1 MVKVTAAEVNNL
13 RKITG
18 AGMMDCKKA
27 LVEAN
32 GDLDSAIEILR
43 KKGQKVAAKRADRES
58 SEGVAITVANQE
70 NTTAIG
76 VVLACET
83 DFVGKNADFIELAHK
98 IANTAL
104 SCKSKEELLKA
115 NLGEMT
121 VEEKLIEQLVEM
133 FRNMGM
139 HMDKEQIRGM
149 MEQFRSQFEN
159 MGLDAE
165 KIAKGDVNFNFDLSQ
180 LAKMFQSGK
189 SMEDILSNLGMD
201 IQVDAS
207 PVEIKAPEVKES
219 LDDVINIPANDVYLD
234 GWNMAVTVD
243 FTLRGDVEES
253 ELELELVRKGNR
265 ISVIKD
271 TKPAPLAQIEL
282 PHPCED
288 LVDWSLNNGIL
299 DITLKL
305 TPQGSAVDNDDETVE
320 APDVSIDV
328 GDSNDDDDEDDGGI
342 PIF

>member
-1 MVKVTAAEVNNL
+1 MT
-13 RKITG
+13 
-18 AGMMDCKKA
+18 
-27 LVEAN
+27 N
-32 GDLDSAIEILR
+32 GEDW
-43 KKGQKVAAKRADRES
+43 
-58 SEGVAITVANQE
+58 
-70 NTTAIG
+70 
-76 VVLACET
+76 
-83 DFVGKNADFIELAHK
+83 
-98 IANTAL
+98 
-104 SCKSKEELLKA
+104 
-115 NLGEMT
+115 
-121 VEEKLIEQLVEM
+121 EEKLIEQLVEM

-271 TKPAPLAQIEL
+271 TMPAPLAQIEL

-305 TPQGSAVDNDDETVE
+305 TPQGAAVEHDDETIE

>member
-1 MVKVTAAEVNNL
+1 MT
-13 RKITG
+13 
-18 AGMMDCKKA
+18 
-27 LVEAN
+27 
-32 GDLDSAIEILR
+32 S
-43 KKGQKVAAKRADRES
+43 
-58 SEGVAITVANQE
+58 
-70 NTTAIG
+70 
-76 VVLACET
+76 
-83 DFVGKNADFIELAHK
+83 
-98 IANTAL
+98 
-104 SCKSKEELLKA
+104 
-115 NLGEMT
+115 GEDW
-121 VEEKLIEQLVEM
+121 EEKLIEQLVEM

-139 HMDKEQIRGM
+139 NMDKEQIRGM

-165 KIAKGDVNFNFDLSQ
+165 KIAKGDVNFNFDLSH

-219 LDDVINIPANDVYLD
+219 LDDVISIPANDVYLD

-271 TKPAPLAQIEL
+271 TMPAPLAQIEL

-305 TPQGSAVDNDDETVE
+305 TPQGSAVEDDTVLE
-320 APDVSIDV
+320 APDVSIDL
-328 GDSNDDDDEDDGGI
+328 GDSDDDDDEDDGGI

>member
-1 MVKVTAAEVNNL
+1 MK
-13 RKITG
+13 
-18 AGMMDCKKA
+18 
-27 LVEAN
+27 
-32 GDLDSAIEILR
+32 DSE
-43 KKGQKVAAKRADRES
+43 DW
-58 SEGVAITVANQE
+58 
-70 NTTAIG
+70 
-76 VVLACET
+76 
-83 DFVGKNADFIELAHK
+83 
-98 IANTAL
+98 
-104 SCKSKEELLKA
+104 
-115 NLGEMT
+115 
-121 VEEKLIEQLVEM
+121 EEKLIEQLVEM

-219 LDDVINIPANDVYLD
+219 LDDVISIPANDVYLD

-271 TKPAPLAQIEL
+271 TMPAPLAQIEL

-305 TPQGSAVDNDDETVE
+305 TPQGSAVDNDDETIE

>member
-1 MVKVTAAEVNNL
+1 MT
-13 RKITG
+13 
-18 AGMMDCKKA
+18 
-27 LVEAN
+27 
-32 GDLDSAIEILR
+32 DSE
-43 KKGQKVAAKRADRES
+43 DW
-58 SEGVAITVANQE
+58 
-70 NTTAIG
+70 
-76 VVLACET
+76 
-83 DFVGKNADFIELAHK
+83 
-98 IANTAL
+98 
-104 SCKSKEELLKA
+104 
-115 NLGEMT
+115 
-121 VEEKLIEQLVEM
+121 EEKLIEQLVEM

-219 LDDVINIPANDVYLD
+219 LDDVISIPANDVYLD

-271 TKPAPLAQIEL
+271 TMPAPLAQIEL

-328 GDSNDDDDEDDGGI
+328 GDSSDDDDEDDGGI

>member
-1 MVKVTAAEVNNL
+1 M
-13 RKITG
+13 
-18 AGMMDCKKA
+18 
-27 LVEAN
+27 
-32 GDLDSAIEILR
+32 
-43 KKGQKVAAKRADRES
+43 
-58 SEGVAITVANQE
+58 
-70 NTTAIG
+70 
-76 VVLACET
+76 T
-83 DFVGKNADFIELAHK
+83 D
-98 IANTAL
+98 
-104 SCKSKEELLKA
+104 
-115 NLGEMT
+115 GEDW
-121 VEEKLIEQLVEM
+121 EEKLIEQLVEM

-180 LAKMFQSGK
+180 LGKMFQSGK

-219 LDDVINIPANDVYLD
+219 LDDVISIPANDVYLD

-271 TKPAPLAQIEL
+271 TMPAPLAQIEL

>member
-1 MVKVTAAEVNNL
+1 MT
-13 RKITG
+13 
-18 AGMMDCKKA
+18 
-27 LVEAN
+27 
-32 GDLDSAIEILR
+32 DSE
-43 KKGQKVAAKRADRES
+43 DW
-58 SEGVAITVANQE
+58 
-70 NTTAIG
+70 
-76 VVLACET
+76 
-83 DFVGKNADFIELAHK
+83 
-98 IANTAL
+98 
-104 SCKSKEELLKA
+104 
-115 NLGEMT
+115 
-121 VEEKLIEQLVEM
+121 EEKLIEQLVEM

-149 MEQFRSQFEN
+149 MGQFRSQFEN

-219 LDDVINIPANDVYLD
+219 LDDVISIPANDVYLD

-271 TKPAPLAQIEL
+271 TMPAPLAQIEL

-305 TPQGSAVDNDDETVE
+305 TPQGSAFDNDDETVE

>member
-1 MVKVTAAEVNNL
+1 
-13 RKITG
+13 
-18 AGMMDCKKA
+18 
-27 LVEAN
+27 
-32 GDLDSAIEILR
+32 
-43 KKGQKVAAKRADRES
+43 
-58 SEGVAITVANQE
+58 
-70 NTTAIG
+70 
-76 VVLACET
+76 
-83 DFVGKNADFIELAHK
+83 
-98 IANTAL
+98 
-104 SCKSKEELLKA
+104 
-115 NLGEMT
+115 
-121 VEEKLIEQLVEM
+121 
-133 FRNMGM
+133 
-139 HMDKEQIRGM
+139 MDKEQIRGM

-271 TKPAPLAQIEL
+271 TMPAPLAQIEL

-305 TPQGSAVDNDDETVE
+305 TPQGSAVEHDDETIE

>member
-1 MVKVTAAEVNNL
+1 MT
-13 RKITG
+13 
-18 AGMMDCKKA
+18 
-27 LVEAN
+27 N
-32 GDLDSAIEILR
+32 GEDW
-43 KKGQKVAAKRADRES
+43 
-58 SEGVAITVANQE
+58 
-70 NTTAIG
+70 
-76 VVLACET
+76 
-83 DFVGKNADFIELAHK
+83 
-98 IANTAL
+98 
-104 SCKSKEELLKA
+104 
-115 NLGEMT
+115 
-121 VEEKLIEQLVEM
+121 EEKLIEQLVEM

-219 LDDVINIPANDVYLD
+219 LDDVINIPTNDVYLD

-271 TKPAPLAQIEL
+271 TMPAPLAQIEL

-305 TPQGSAVDNDDETVE
+305 TPQGSAVEHDDETIEV
-320 APDVSIDV
+320 PDVSIDV

>member
-1 MVKVTAAEVNNL
+1 MT
-13 RKITG
+13 
-18 AGMMDCKKA
+18 
-27 LVEAN
+27 
-32 GDLDSAIEILR
+32 DSE
-43 KKGQKVAAKRADRES
+43 DW
-58 SEGVAITVANQE
+58 
-70 NTTAIG
+70 
-76 VVLACET
+76 
-83 DFVGKNADFIELAHK
+83 
-98 IANTAL
+98 
-104 SCKSKEELLKA
+104 
-115 NLGEMT
+115 
-121 VEEKLIEQLVEM
+121 EEKLIEQLVEM

-219 LDDVINIPANDVYLD
+219 LDDVISIPANDVYLD

-271 TKPAPLAQIEL
+271 TMPAPLAQIEL

-305 TPQGSAVDNDDETVE
+305 TPQGSAVDNDDETIE
-320 APDVSIDV
+320 APDVTIDV

>member
-1 MVKVTAAEVNNL
+1 M
-13 RKITG
+13 
-18 AGMMDCKKA
+18 
-27 LVEAN
+27 
-32 GDLDSAIEILR
+32 
-43 KKGQKVAAKRADRES
+43 
-58 SEGVAITVANQE
+58 
-70 NTTAIG
+70 
-76 VVLACET
+76 T
-83 DFVGKNADFIELAHK
+83 D
-98 IANTAL
+98 
-104 SCKSKEELLKA
+104 
-115 NLGEMT
+115 GEDW
-121 VEEKLIEQLVEM
+121 EEKLIEQLVEM

-219 LDDVINIPANDVYLD
+219 LDDVINIPTNDVYLD

-271 TKPAPLAQIEL
+271 TMPAPLAQIEL

-305 TPQGSAVDNDDETVE
+305 TPQGSAVEHDDQTIEV
-320 APDVSIDV
+320 PDVSIDV

>member
-1 MVKVTAAEVNNL
+1 M
-13 RKITG
+13 
-18 AGMMDCKKA
+18 
-27 LVEAN
+27 
-32 GDLDSAIEILR
+32 
-43 KKGQKVAAKRADRES
+43 
-58 SEGVAITVANQE
+58 
-70 NTTAIG
+70 
-76 VVLACET
+76 T
-83 DFVGKNADFIELAHK
+83 D
-98 IANTAL
+98 
-104 SCKSKEELLKA
+104 
-115 NLGEMT
+115 GEDW
-121 VEEKLIEQLVEM
+121 EEKLIEQLVEM

-149 MEQFRSQFEN
+149 MDQFRSQFEN

-219 LDDVINIPANDVYLD
+219 LDDVISIPANDVYLD

-271 TKPAPLAQIEL
+271 TMPAPLAQIEL
-282 PHPCED
+282 PHPCEE

>member
-1 MVKVTAAEVNNL
+1 MT
-13 RKITG
+13 
-18 AGMMDCKKA
+18 
-27 LVEAN
+27 N
-32 GDLDSAIEILR
+32 GEDW
-43 KKGQKVAAKRADRES
+43 
-58 SEGVAITVANQE
+58 
-70 NTTAIG
+70 
-76 VVLACET
+76 
-83 DFVGKNADFIELAHK
+83 
-98 IANTAL
+98 
-104 SCKSKEELLKA
+104 
-115 NLGEMT
+115 
-121 VEEKLIEQLVEM
+121 EEKLIEQLVEM

-219 LDDVINIPANDVYLD
+219 LDEVINIPANDVYLD

-271 TKPAPLAQIEL
+271 TMPAPLAQIEL

-305 TPQGSAVDNDDETVE
+305 TPQGSAVEHDDETIEV
-320 APDVSIDV
+320 PDVSIDV
-328 GDSNDDDDEDDGGI
+328 GDSYDDDDEDDGGI

>member
-1 MVKVTAAEVNNL
+1 MT
-13 RKITG
+13 
-18 AGMMDCKKA
+18 
-27 LVEAN
+27 N
-32 GDLDSAIEILR
+32 GEDW
-43 KKGQKVAAKRADRES
+43 
-58 SEGVAITVANQE
+58 
-70 NTTAIG
+70 
-76 VVLACET
+76 
-83 DFVGKNADFIELAHK
+83 
-98 IANTAL
+98 
-104 SCKSKEELLKA
+104 
-115 NLGEMT
+115 
-121 VEEKLIEQLVEM
+121 EEKLIEQLVEM

-253 ELELELVRKGNR
+253 ELELDLVRKGNR

-271 TKPAPLAQIEL
+271 TLPAPLAQIEL

-305 TPQGSAVDNDDETVE
+305 TPQGSAVEHDDETIEV
-320 APDVSIDV
+320 PDVSIDV

>member
-1 MVKVTAAEVNNL
+1 MT
-13 RKITG
+13 
-18 AGMMDCKKA
+18 
-27 LVEAN
+27 
-32 GDLDSAIEILR
+32 DSE
-43 KKGQKVAAKRADRES
+43 DW
-58 SEGVAITVANQE
+58 
-70 NTTAIG
+70 
-76 VVLACET
+76 
-83 DFVGKNADFIELAHK
+83 
-98 IANTAL
+98 
-104 SCKSKEELLKA
+104 
-115 NLGEMT
+115 
-121 VEEKLIEQLVEM
+121 EEKLIEQLVEM

-271 TKPAPLAQIEL
+271 TMPAPLAQIEL

-305 TPQGSAVDNDDETVE
+305 TPQGSAVEHDDETIE

>member
-1 MVKVTAAEVNNL
+1 MT
-13 RKITG
+13 
-18 AGMMDCKKA
+18 
-27 LVEAN
+27 N
-32 GDLDSAIEILR
+32 GEDW
-43 KKGQKVAAKRADRES
+43 
-58 SEGVAITVANQE
+58 
-70 NTTAIG
+70 
-76 VVLACET
+76 
-83 DFVGKNADFIELAHK
+83 
-98 IANTAL
+98 
-104 SCKSKEELLKA
+104 
-115 NLGEMT
+115 
-121 VEEKLIEQLVEM
+121 EEKLIEQLVEM

-180 LAKMFQSGK
+180 LAKMFQTGK

-271 TKPAPLAQIEL
+271 TMPAPLAQIEL

-305 TPQGSAVDNDDETVE
+305 TPQGSAVEHDDETIE

>member
-1 MVKVTAAEVNNL
+1 MT
-13 RKITG
+13 
-18 AGMMDCKKA
+18 
-27 LVEAN
+27 
-32 GDLDSAIEILR
+32 DSE
-43 KKGQKVAAKRADRES
+43 DW
-58 SEGVAITVANQE
+58 
-70 NTTAIG
+70 
-76 VVLACET
+76 
-83 DFVGKNADFIELAHK
+83 
-98 IANTAL
+98 
-104 SCKSKEELLKA
+104 
-115 NLGEMT
+115 
-121 VEEKLIEQLVEM
+121 EEKLIEQLVEM

-219 LDDVINIPANDVYLD
+219 LDDVISIPANDVYLD

-265 ISVIKD
+265 ISVTKD
-271 TKPAPLAQIEL
+271 TMPAPLAQIEL